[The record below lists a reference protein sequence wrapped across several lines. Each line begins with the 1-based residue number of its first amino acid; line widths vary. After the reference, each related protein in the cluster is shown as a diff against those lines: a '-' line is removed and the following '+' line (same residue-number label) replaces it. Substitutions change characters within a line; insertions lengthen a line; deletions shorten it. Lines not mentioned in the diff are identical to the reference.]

1 MAVNGRTRLG
11 ESFEGAGAR
20 PYIGNVNLYSVTNLD
35 LDTLTRLGQS
45 PPPDAGWASS
55 DALARVVEAISTSIA
70 RVDRQS
76 IVDVITMAEQVP
88 SIASIQP
95 GWDVFGGR
103 DLSITSWANLNTYS
117 VDFGPHLGLPDF
129 VRLPYA
135 EVDGLVIVLPRRRTS
150 TPETIEVVVM
160 LRQDDMAELE
170 RNEIWRSWS

>member
-1 MAVNGRTRLG
+1 MRGVAPVSLKLGMAVNGRTRLG

-45 PPPDAGWASS
+45 PPPDAGWATS
-55 DALARVVEAISTSIA
+55 DALAPVVEAISTSIA

-76 IVDVITMAEQVP
+76 IADVITMAEQVP

-103 DLSITSWANLNTYS
+103 DLSITVLGQSEY
-117 VDFGPHLGLPDF
+117 VFGRLWTLSGFAGLCQTA
-129 VRLPYA
+129 LC
-135 EVDGLVIVLPRRRTS
+135 
-150 TPETIEVVVM
+150 
-160 LRQDDMAELE
+160 
-170 RNEIWRSWS
+170 